1 MIQAFHGIVRGAFE
15 RLSAQVGQGLP
26 PLLAAL
32 VIVLVS
38 LAFAM
43 LVRWLVTRIFKGI
56 ALDRWLLR
64 TGFTAMID
72 PEGTMRTSRM
82 VAQAAYWSVLLVGCL
97 AALNVFGTQLTG
109 RIVENVVFLLPR
121 LVGGALI
128 LMAGFWLG
136 PYLGRSAL
144 VWAVNEDL
152 PAPRKLAAAVRGLV
166 TFAAVVVAAD
176 TLNFAPSVF
185 ISAFVLIVGG
195 AALAAGLAIG
205 LGARDAVRRHF
216 EERAARHQH
225 DEVDERS
232 LWHHL

>member
-15 RLSAQVGQGLP
+15 RLSDQVGTGLP

-32 VIVLVS
+32 VILLVS

-43 LVRWLVTRIFKGI
+43 LARWLVTRIFKGI
-56 ALDRWLLR
+56 ELDRWLLR
-64 TGFTAMID
+64 SGFAAMID
-72 PEGTMRTSRM
+72 PEGTVRASR
-82 VAQAAYWSVLLVGCL
+82 VAAQGAFWLVMLIGGL
-97 AALNVFGTQLTG
+97 TALNVFGTELTT
-109 RIVENVVFLLPR
+109 RIVENIVFLLPR
-121 LVGGALI
+121 LVGAAII
-128 LMAGFWLG
+128 LMAGLWLG

-152 PAPRKLAAAVRGLV
+152 PAPRKIAAGVRALV

-176 TLNFAPSVF
+176 TLNFAPMVF
-185 ISAFVLIVGG
+185 ISAFVLILAA

-216 EERAARHQH
+216 EQRAERGRT
-225 DEVDERS
+225 DEMEERS